1 MGTELNL
8 WWLSNRT
15 VLSAS
20 DRVPMSIPLRLSF
33 VDDGP
38 KGFERL
44 VRGKSGATY
53 TSAYGS
59 FVADESRRL
68 FLFYIAEYEVGGARG
83 IAALIDRAR
92 AAWPGW
98 QVSWAVGGEPQVR
111 QFLSLL
117 ATPEIIAEAHD
128 NNGRSLLHRWLRS
141 PSSPDAIAA
150 LLESGPEPAL
160 VPADAQAR
168 DTVQRALQACLAEAD
183 QLLEGIDDD
192 TGELRTFFFRDSA
205 RYAGTDV
212 TLIHHSKTITA
223 RVPAPTPLLL
233 VDPEHVIEL
242 LQSFYAPL
250 FDPVDATAPHGPP
263 EAIWLDHD
271 RRTLHLLPTPDNVR
285 AIIALL
291 QKPVWRDWIVSFQP
305 PSFAH

>member
-15 VLSAS
+15 VVSAS
-20 DRVPMSIPLRLSF
+20 DRVPTSIPLRLSF
-33 VDDGP
+33 VDNGP
-38 KGFERL
+38 SGFERL
-44 VRGKSGATY
+44 VRNRAGATY

-128 NNGRSLLHRWLRS
+128 NSGCSLLHRWLRS

-150 LLESGPEPAL
+150 LLDSSPEPAPVL
-160 VPADAQAR
+160 TDAQAR
-168 DTVQRALQACLAEAD
+168 DAVQGSLRACLAEAN

-192 TGELRTFFFRDSA
+192 TGELRIFFFRDSA

-212 TLIHHSKTITA
+212 TLIHQNKTITA

-242 LQSFYAPL
+242 LQSFYSPL
-250 FDPVDATAPHGPP
+250 FDTVDPTAPHGPP

-285 AIIALL
+285 TIIALL
-291 QKPVWRDWIVSFQP
+291 HKPVWRDWMVSFQP
-305 PSFAH
+305 PPSSH